1 MAARAALDFVREVKR
16 ASVLLHAL
24 RLRIVAELREPD
36 SASGLAR
43 RLRIPR
49 QKINYHLREL
59 EKERL
64 VELVE
69 ERRKGNCTERIVRAS
84 ARSYLIDP
92 AALGPL
98 ATDPSEI
105 QDRFSSAYLVAVA
118 ARAIRDLAVL
128 RARPEKGQK
137 KLATFTLQTEVRFAS
152 TAGAHAFAEELATQM
167 GRLIAKY
174 HDEKAAGGRRFQ
186 VFLGSYPTPTEKE
199 ERAGPSG
206 QKRLSGSLHTV
217 RRGRH

>member
-1 MAARAALDFVREVKR
+1 MPAAAVLDFVQDAER
-16 ASVLLHAL
+16 ASILLHPL

-92 AALGPL
+92 AALGAL
-98 ATDPSEI
+98 ATDPSQI

-128 RARPEKGQK
+128 RSRAEKAQK

-152 TAGAHAFAEELATQM
+152 AADAHSFAGELANQL

-174 HDEKAAGGRRFQ
+174 HDEKAPGGRRFQ
-186 VFLGSYPTPTEKE
+186 VFLGSYPSITKE
-199 ERAGPSG
+199 R
-206 QKRLSGSLHTV
+206 
-217 RRGRH
+217 